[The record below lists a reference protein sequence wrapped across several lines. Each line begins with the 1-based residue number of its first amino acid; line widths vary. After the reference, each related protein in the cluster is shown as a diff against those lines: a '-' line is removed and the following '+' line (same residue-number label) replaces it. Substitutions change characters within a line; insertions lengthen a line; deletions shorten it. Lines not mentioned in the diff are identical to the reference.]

1 MSLDYSQFQ
10 KLFEETG
17 ITIHSDSVSNYL
29 VDNQMPMAII
39 YPKTIQEL
47 STVLKIASK
56 NHLKVVPSGGNSRM
70 NLGNQINAIDLM
82 ISMSKLNNILN
93 HNPADL
99 TVRVQ
104 SGITIQKFSQLLSQH
119 NQFVPIDPPL
129 PDIATIGGTLAV
141 GFTGPLK
148 WMGGN
153 LRDTVIGMTI
163 VEADGTIVKTGGNV
177 VKNVTGYEMSKLHI
191 GGLGT
196 LGIIAEVAFK
206 ISPLPHH
213 ETTILIPIDK
223 TKDLSQTTHYIFQS
237 QITPLSI
244 VSMDTSTFKF
254 LNIKYELNSKYVL
267 CVRLGGRKNEVQRMS
282 ADIKKICQ
290 YTDDF
295 IELDKSN
302 VIWHKIANLGY
313 PVTQKNQIILRIT
326 SLPSDTIEI
335 TNQIKSL
342 NKHFS
347 PTDFRIISDHIH
359 GNSNILCNNLTKPEY
374 ILELI
379 EKIREKVHQYDGSVI
394 LESVPHNIK
403 SQCEIWD
410 TNSNTI
416 QLMENLKKTYD
427 PLQTLNPGRFAGRI

>member
-1 MSLDYSQFQ
+1 MSLNNSQFQ
-10 KLFEETG
+10 KLFEQTG
-17 ITIHSDSVSNYL
+17 ITIHSDSVTNYF
-29 VDNQMPMAII
+29 VDNQTPMAII

-47 STVLKIASK
+47 STILKIVSK
-56 NHLKVVPSGGNSRM
+56 NYLKVIPSGGNSRM
-70 NLGNQINAIDLM
+70 NLGNQINKIDLI

-104 SGITIQKFSQLLSQH
+104 SGITIQKFSQLLAQH
-119 NQFVPIDPPL
+119 KQFVPIDPPL
-129 PDIATIGGTLAV
+129 PDIATIGGTMAV

-163 VEADGTIVKTGGNV
+163 VEADGTIVKMGGNV

-213 ETTILIPIDK
+213 ETTILIPINQ
-223 TKDLSQTTHYIFQS
+223 TEHLTQTTHDIFQS
-237 QITPLSI
+237 QMTPLSV
-244 VSMDTSTFKF
+244 VSMDTHTYKF
-254 LNIKYELNSKYVL
+254 LNIKYELKSKYAL
-267 CVRLGGRKNEVQRMS
+267 CIRLAGRENEVQRMS
-282 ADIKKICQ
+282 IDIQKICR
-290 YTDDF
+290 YVDDF
-295 IELDKSN
+295 VKLDKSN
-302 VIWHKIANLGY
+302 IIWHEIANFGY
-313 PVTQKNQIILRIT
+313 PPTQKNQIILRIT

-347 PTDFRIISDHIH
+347 PTNFRIISDHIH
-359 GNSNILCNNLTKPEY
+359 GNSTILCDNVTKPEHM
-374 ILELI
+374 LELI
-379 EKIREKVHQYDGSVI
+379 KKIREKVHQYRGNVI
-394 LESVPHNIK
+394 LESVPQNVK
-403 SQCEIWD
+403 PKCEIWD
-410 TNSNTI
+410 ANTNAI
-416 QLMENLKKTYD
+416 QIMENLKKTYD
-427 PLQTLNPGRFAGRI
+427 PLGILNPGRFVGRI